1 MLKAEWSIQAT
12 CVPPERKAVK
22 STRRQF
28 LHRSATLPASWVG
41 FEAALAAVGT
51 ARASAGGRPEE
62 ALWQLVR
69 REFPLE
75 DGLIYLNA
83 ANVCPASPPVL
94 DRYAA
99 LLRDFQA
106 NPSFQ
111 NRDKYRPLRE
121 SVRTKVA
128 ALLGVSADEIALTRN
143 TSEGSNL
150 VVRGIDLKPGD
161 EIIITDHNHPS
172 NNESWK
178 LRARR
183 EAFVVKSVPV
193 SVPARSAEDLIAG
206 IEKAL
211 TPRTRVIAVTHLTST
226 TGIRY
231 PIKQI
236 AELARRRGIFLHVDG
251 AQAFGAG
258 DVNLKD
264 LGCDSYSA
272 SAHKWPMGPLEAGIL
287 FVRAGRIG
295 SLWPSIISAGW
306 SDGLEGARKFEAVGQ
321 QDDPRVVALG
331 AAVELLE
338 LLGIREVG
346 ARVQAL
352 AGHAK
357 RALAALAN
365 VELKTNLE
373 PELSG
378 GVVKFRLKDMP
389 TARAYGLL
397 WERHRLAIAMT
408 PGGDSEGLRFSP
420 HIYNTFEEIDRAVAA
435 VRELTG

>member
-1 MLKAEWSIQAT
+1 MK
-12 CVPPERKAVK
+12 P
-22 STRRQF
+22 TRRQF
-28 LHRSATLPASWVG
+28 LHRSATLPASWLG
-41 FEAALAAVGT
+41 FEAALAAAGT
-51 ARASAGGRPEE
+51 ARASASGRSEE

-69 REFPLE
+69 RQFPLE

-83 ANVCPASPPVL
+83 ANVCPASRPVL

-128 ALLGVSADEIALTRN
+128 ALLGVSADEVAITRN

-161 EIIITDHNHPS
+161 EVIITDHNHPS
-172 NNESWK
+172 NNDSWR
-178 LRARR
+178 LRGRR
-183 EAFVVKSVPV
+183 EALVVKSVPV
-193 SVPARSAEDLIAG
+193 SVPARSAEDLVAG

-211 TPRTRVIAVTHLTST
+211 TPRTRVIAITHLTST

-231 PIKQI
+231 PIKPI
-236 AELARRRGIFLHVDG
+236 AELARRRDIFLHVDG
-251 AQAFGAG
+251 AQTFGAME
-258 DVNLKD
+258 VRLKE

-287 FVRAGRIG
+287 FVRAERIEQ
-295 SLWPSIISAGW
+295 LWPSIVSAGW
-306 SDGLEGARKFEAVGQ
+306 SDELEGARKFEAVGQ
-321 QDDPRVVALG
+321 QDDPRVVAME
-331 AAVELLE
+331 AAVDLLN
-338 LLGIREVG
+338 LIGIREVE
-346 ARVQAL
+346 ARV
-352 AGHAK
+352 
-357 RALAALAN
+357 RALADRAKHALSALAN

-389 TARAYGLL
+389 TARAYELL
-397 WERHRLAIAMT
+397 WKRHRLAIAMT
-408 PGGDSEGLRFSP
+408 AGGDSEGLRISP
-420 HIYNTFEEIDRAVAA
+420 HIYNSFEEIDRAVAA

>member
-1 MLKAEWSIQAT
+1 MLKVEWSIQAT
-12 CVPPERKAVK
+12 CVPPEREAVR

-41 FEAALAAVGT
+41 FEAALAAVGN
-51 ARASAGGRPEE
+51 ARASAAGRPEE
-62 ALWQLVR
+62 ALWRLVR

-83 ANVCPASPPVL
+83 ANVCPASRPVL

-143 TSEGSNL
+143 TSEGTNL

-161 EIIITDHNHPS
+161 EIIITEHNHPS
-172 NNESWK
+172 NNASWK

-193 SVPARSAEDLIAG
+193 SVPARSAEDLVAG

-211 TPRTRVIAVTHLTST
+211 TPRSRVIAVTHLTST

-231 PIKQI
+231 PIKPI
-236 AELARRRGIFLHVDG
+236 AELARRSGIFLHVDG

-295 SLWPSIISAGW
+295 SLWPSIVSAGW
-306 SDGLEGARKFEAVGQ
+306 GDELEGARKFEAVGQ

-338 LLGIREVG
+338 LIGIREVG

-352 AGHAK
+352 AGYAK
-357 RALAALAN
+357 QALAALAN

-420 HIYNTFEEIDRAVAA
+420 HIYNTFEEIDRAVTA